1 MQLCKWHTFWKTLW
15 LICCFIVILFYIKR
29 KLLLLWESQ
38 PGGEA
43 GGRGVDGQLDTPV
56 VFPKLCFLERESE
69 ILIFCDF
76 KKLPSKSPALSGFR
90 KLFSPHPNKSFLGL
104 LQRYAEIYR
113 HLLSKCFKNAVLRRL
128 EIVERK
134 CFFLEQPEASLLEN
148 LWSE

>member
-1 MQLCKWHTFWKTLW
+1 M
-15 LICCFIVILFYIKR
+15 R
-29 KLLLLWESQ
+29 K
-38 PGGEA
+38 PARGRGGGE
-43 GGRGVDGQLDTPV
+43 GGGWSIGHPCGFSKS
-56 VFPKLCFLERESE
+56 VFSRERESE